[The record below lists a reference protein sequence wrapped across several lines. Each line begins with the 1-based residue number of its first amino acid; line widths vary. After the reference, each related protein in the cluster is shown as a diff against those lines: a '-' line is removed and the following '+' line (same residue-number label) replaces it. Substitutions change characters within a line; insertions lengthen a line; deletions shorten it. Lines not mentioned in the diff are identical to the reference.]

1 MSKESNPG
9 RLRRVARSMVLRTVV
24 LMTLLLSIGG
34 TLAAALIAI
43 REEPPRREVNV
54 LPILVDTEVL
64 HTRDVTEKFIGY
76 GTAQPVR
83 RANLAAQVP
92 ATVVER
98 VGDIRAGSAVA
109 EGQVLIRLDSREYQI
124 ALDGA
129 RARTES
135 QEAALAE
142 LAVEEHNLQL
152 LMKTA
157 EQELRIARDEKAR
170 VTGLFER
177 GVAAKKEYD
186 FANLAYQQSHRML
199 QGYERE
205 IAKMA
210 PRRLNLEA
218 AKRSYEA
225 DAAMALLNVERCE
238 IRAPW
243 AGKIDQMPVEAG
255 DRVGPGTPVLTLID
269 SAHVEIPIELPS
281 AAYDRIRVGTT
292 CNIVSESAAD
302 SLWTGEVARVAPA
315 ANEQTRT
322 FAAYIIVDNS
332 KQSRPLVPGT
342 FARTEVRGLI
352 HPGAIVIP
360 RSACRNGQVFVV
372 EDGVARRRVVA
383 PKQYLEERMIVSG
396 ELHDAD
402 RLILSHLDRL
412 IDGTQVRV
420 PAFTATS
427 SPKPPPGQHDDL
439 PHEKEA
445 HSSSP

>member
-1 MSKESNPG
+1 MSIESNPG
-9 RLRRVARSMVLRTVV
+9 RLRRVARSIVLRTVV
-24 LMTLLLSIGG
+24 LMALLLSIGG
-34 TLAAALIAI
+34 ALAAALIAL
-43 REEPPRREVNV
+43 RKEPPRREVTA
-54 LPILVDTEVL
+54 LPVLVDTEVL
-64 HTRDVTEKFIGY
+64 HACDVTEQFIGY

-83 RANLAAQVP
+83 RANLAAEVP

-109 EGQVLIRLDSREYQI
+109 EGQVLIRLDSREYHI

-129 RARTES
+129 TARVES

-142 LAVEEHNLQL
+142 LAVEELNLHAM
-152 LMKTA
+152 MKTA

-170 VTGLFER
+170 VTGLFEQ

-186 FANLAYQQSHRML
+186 FASLAYQQARRML

-205 IAKMA
+205 VAKMA

-218 AKRSYEA
+218 TKRSYEA
-225 DAAMALLNVERCE
+225 DAALTLLNVERCE

-243 AGKIDQMPVEAG
+243 GGQIDQMLVEAG

-269 SAHVEIPIELPS
+269 SSHIEIPIELP
-281 AAYDRIRVGTT
+281 AASYDRVRVGTP
-292 CNIVSESAAD
+292 CKIVSESAAG

-315 ANEQTRT
+315 ADEQTRT
-322 FAAYIIVDNS
+322 FAAYIIVDNTR
-332 KQSRPLVPGT
+332 QSRPLVPGT
-342 FARTEVRGLI
+342 FARAEVRGLL
-352 HPGAIVIP
+352 HLDAIVIP

-372 EDGVARRRVVA
+372 EDGVARRRVVT
-383 PKQYLEERMIVSG
+383 PKRYLEERMIVSG

-412 IDGTQVRV
+412 IDGTLVRL
-420 PAFTATS
+420 PALTATS
-427 SPKPPPGQHDDL
+427 SPKPPPGQQDDI

-445 HSSSP
+445 YSSSP